1 MKEILPNKREQFDEA
16 DALDIRGIANGDR
29 ECFQRLHDR
38 YESLLYATIFK
49 VLNDHSDAEEVL
61 QEVFFSLWRKAGQF
75 LESRGRPVTWLNSM
89 ARNRAIDRIRM
100 KQRRAK
106 LRDGFQEEQTINPTN
121 SCGVSGSQAATRRD
135 ACRAVRS
142 AILELTPVQREAI
155 EMAYF
160 EGLTQKEIAQLLGEP
175 LGTVKARIRRG
186 LAKLKDTVDGDQDL

>member
-1 MKEILPNKREQFDEA
+1 MLMIEENMHSKPDYDDAA
-16 DALDIRGIANGDR
+16 DSRDIVGIANGDR
-29 ECFQRLHDR
+29 ECFHNLHER
-38 YESLLYATIFK
+38 YAGLLYSTIYK

-75 LESRGRPVTWLNSM
+75 HQSRGRPVTWLNSM
-89 ARNRAIDRIRM
+89 ARNRAIDRIRA

-106 LRDGFQEEQTINPTN
+106 LRDGFTVEQEVNPASPETI
-121 SCGVSGSQAATRRD
+121 SGIQAATRRD
-135 ACRAVRS
+135 NCRAVRS

-160 EGLTQKEIAQLLGEP
+160 EGKTQKEIARQLGEP

-186 LAKLKDTVDGDQDL
+186 LAKLKDTVDRS